1 VHAHSPVLG
10 AVSCQPDCKQR
21 ECAHSNEHETRNADG
36 TTYDPPKPSKE
47 ISLHANE
54 IKANSSETG
63 SKEITS
69 GLPELEMGNP
79 KSKRLALRHVPRF
92 NARMPELSVQ
102 PIFRFSADSLPLFG
116 TTS

>member
-92 NARMPELSVQ
+92 TDQEKTRRREPAGFVG
-102 PIFRFSADSLPLFG
+102 IAAFRKV
-116 TTS
+116 